1 MASSPIDLSLALV
14 TKAPDAADWLVVLP
28 VALCIATGALL
39 TMLRSRPA
47 LQGVVALFGLGV
59 LVLLN
64 VGLVSHV
71 SASGPVTMM
80 MGRWLPPFGIA
91 FTADMT
97 GALFSLSASVVAFVC
112 GLFSLSDINDKGRRH
127 GFYPFL
133 LLLMAGVSGA
143 FLTGDIFNLY
153 VWFEVLLISS
163 FGLLVLGSE
172 HRQIDGAVK
181 YGFLN
186 LVATTL
192 FLIAT
197 GYLYGVFGTLNMAD
211 IVRKVPTLPDNAP
224 LMTLTGLYLFAFAMK
239 AAAFP
244 VNFWLPA
251 SYHTPRIVVSA
262 LFAGL
267 LTKVGIYALLRTGV
281 MLFPAERESLSG
293 VIAVVAA
300 FTMLTGAL
308 GALAQSDMR
317 RLLGYLVVSG
327 IGAMLVGLALSGADG
342 VAGAIAYGVHSMLVM
357 SGLYLAIGLAGRL
370 AGSFAIGEAG
380 GLWQRHLPLSAL
392 TLVLLF
398 SVSGLPPFSGFWP
411 KLMLVKA
418 ALDQGAGW
426 LAAVLLLS
434 GFLTTIATG
443 RFFLIAYWR
452 PSSEP
457 AAPSSGAARHL
468 LPAGEKREQAVSLL
482 PVAALTMASVVI
494 GLYPEPLI
502 AAAKTAAAG
511 LTAPS
516 AYIQSVFG
524 AEAKP

>member
-14 TKAPDAADWLVVLP
+14 TEAPDAADWLVVLP
-28 VALCIATGALL
+28 VALCIATGALM
-39 TMLRSRPA
+39 TMLRGRPS
-47 LQGVVALFGLGV
+47 LQGWLAVLALGV
-59 LVLLN
+59 LVMLN
-64 VGLVSHV
+64 IGLVFHIG
-71 SASGPVTMM
+71 ASGPVTMM
-80 MGRWLPPFGIA
+80 VGRWLPPFGIA

-97 GALFSLSASVVAFVC
+97 GALFSLSASVVAFAC
-112 GLFSLSDINDKGRRH
+112 ALHSLGDISETGRRH

-163 FGLLVLGSE
+163 FGLLVIGSE

-197 GYLYGVFGTLNMAD
+197 GYLYGIFGTLNMAD
-211 IVRKVPTLPDNAP
+211 IARKAGTLPDSAP
-224 LMTLTGLYLFAFAMK
+224 LMTLVALYLFAFAMK

-267 LTKVGIYALLRTGV
+267 LTKVGVYALLRIGV
-281 MLFPAERESLSG
+281 MLFPTEREALST
-293 VIAVVAA
+293 VIAVVAG
-300 FTMLTGAL
+300 FTMITGAL
-308 GALAQSDMR
+308 GALAQADMR

-327 IGAMLVGLALSGADG
+327 IGAMLAGLALGGADAVSGAI
-342 VAGAIAYGVHSMLVM
+342 VYGVHSMLVM
-357 SGLYLAIGLAGRL
+357 SALYLAIGLAGRA
-370 AGSFAIGEAG
+370 AGTFSIGGAG
-380 GLWQRHLPLSAL
+380 GLWQRELTLSAL
-392 TLVLLF
+392 TLVLFF

-418 ALDQGAGW
+418 ALAQGAGW
-426 LAAVLLLS
+426 LAAALLVS
-434 GFLTTIATG
+434 GFLTTIAVG
-443 RFFLIAYWR
+443 RLFLIAYWR
-452 PSSEP
+452 PAPLASSAGAERD
-457 AAPSSGAARHL
+457 PSSGGRKRGSAA
-468 LPAGEKREQAVSLL
+468 SLL
-482 PVAALTMASVVI
+482 PVFALMLASIGI

-502 AAAKTAAAG
+502 AAATTAAEG
-511 LTAPS
+511 LVSPL
-516 AYIQSVFG
+516 AYVQSVFG
-524 AEAKP
+524 TEATP